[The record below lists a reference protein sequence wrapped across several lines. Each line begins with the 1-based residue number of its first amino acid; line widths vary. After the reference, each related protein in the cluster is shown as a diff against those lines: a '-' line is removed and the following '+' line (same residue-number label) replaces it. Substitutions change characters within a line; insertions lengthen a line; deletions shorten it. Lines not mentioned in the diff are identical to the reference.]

1 MDISERQLAVDKL
14 NYSALQ
20 SGPANRVRA
29 PAGTDWDYALV
40 EWLKKAWLGHD
51 PKVSI
56 WPSIDGSRKEDSRR
70 TNLGIKGPTLFQHLN
85 LLLTSR

>member
-20 SGPANRVRA
+20 LGPGEQGQSASRHGLGLGASEVV
-29 PAGTDWDYALV
+29 G
-40 EWLKKAWLGHD
+40 KAWLGHD

-56 WPSIDGSRKEDSRR
+56 WPSIDGSRK
-70 TNLGIKGPTLFQHLN
+70 GGF
-85 LLLTSR
+85 